1 MPRRIGLTIEQW
13 PQADRDA
20 WNRAFEGSGYF
31 DEQAVASH
39 WRPKTRQQ
47 AQYAYGRWLA
57 HVRAKFPEV
66 MNEPTYQRATA
77 GRVRAYIDQLS
88 ERKLTP
94 MSIAAEL
101 QHLQLA
107 LGALAPDVD
116 WGWLRQ
122 WQYAFQ
128 KRARPQEKRGKIVDP
143 RLLLELGRGLMDSAE
158 QVAQAGE
165 RVRQYRDGLIIAL
178 LVSRP
183 LRRRSFSAL
192 ELGRTLHVTA
202 GRYVIE
208 LHEHDTKAGHPVCF
222 DAPDWLTNYITRY
235 LEQYRPLFPGAR
247 MTQALWLS
255 SKGGS
260 LGEDA
265 LYDLVCRR
273 TREAFGF
280 AIHPHLFR
288 DIAATAFA
296 REAPGSL
303 DVARDLLT
311 HAKFETTQQYY
322 TQARTADAARV
333 LADALARLRGAHPG
347 GTPTDG

>member
-1 MPRRIGLTIEQW
+1 MSGSAREASNSTRSLERDAHRCAHHYHRRIPDHALK
-13 PQADRDA
+13 
-20 WNRAFEGSGYF
+20 RAHDS
-31 DEQAVASH
+31 SH
-39 WRPKTRQQ
+39 HWVD
-47 AQYAYGRWLA
+47 G
-57 HVRAKFPEV
+57 H
-66 MNEPTYQRATA
+66 
-77 GRVRAYIDQLS
+77 
-88 ERKLTP
+88 
-94 MSIAAEL
+94 
-101 QHLQLA
+101 
-107 LGALAPDVD
+107 LGAAASLIAHRRFSAHAGPGHGPRLLSRNGVS
-116 WGWLRQ
+116 GNPGAVQ

-165 RVRQYRDGLIIAL
+165 RARQYRDGLIIAL

-222 DAPDWLTNYITRY
+222 DVPDWLTNYITRY